1 MKNTPCQGYRY
12 PYAFVG
18 FGGTPRFWWMRF
30 LKKGYY
36 HCFVILGNGYEWI
49 LIDSLA
55 HFTDAIILKN
65 IDIKTAFHAKGYTLI
80 RTTPMI
86 PKPSGAILMP
96 YTCVET
102 TKRFL
107 GIKNRFI
114 LTPYQ
119 LFKFLSNKKGKFSL
133 TNE

>member
-1 MKNTPCQGYRY
+1 MKYTLTSGYRY

-55 HFTDAIILKN
+55 HFTDLIVLKN
-65 IDIKTAFHAKGYTLI
+65 VDICRAFSNKGYTLI
-80 RTTPMI
+80 RTTPTI
-86 PKPSGAILMP
+86 PAPSRAILMP
-96 YTCVET
+96 LTCVEV

-119 LFKFLSNKKGKFSL
+119 LFKFLLKKKGKFSL